1 MSSEGIQRARRLQ
14 DAAKLSVDLMAL
26 GLQATPEDA
35 PDVRAAL
42 LRAVRDQG
50 IPQSTAQQ
58 LIGAALATGD
68 RSLSTPWAEYAAGA
82 TPQAKQKFAA
92 ALETVRDEQRDRV
105 IAELASVDIAGLNT
119 DEEEDDQPAP
129 LPVAQTPQ
137 LAPGAATS
145 APFTPSSEPPGT
157 ASKLPRPARS
167 AAVTA
172 QATAPPLART
182 LTLGSPAAS
191 AAPPATPA
199 TPAPAPAPTPAAA
212 ATPARPARPDAAAV
226 NLAELRADVLE
237 ALNRGT
243 LQTPQDAEALLDALQ
258 DNPLTAALYREGTL
272 AARDLIRPGYADS
285 MERRLRDR
293 AASQQG
299 ARARTMSARRS
310 ASLPI
315 PRQLPAP
322 DNTGLK
328 RYRRPHFADP
338 DA

>member
-1 MSSEGIQRARRLQ
+1 MSTEAIQRARRLQ

-26 GLQATPEDA
+26 GLKATPDDA

-50 IPQSTAQQ
+50 IPQTTAQQ
-58 LIGAALATGD
+58 LVGAALATGD
-68 RSLSTPWAEYAAGA
+68 RSLSTPWAAYAAGA
-82 TPQAKQKFAA
+82 TPQAKQKFTA
-92 ALETVRDEQRDRV
+92 ALRAVREDQEDRAF
-105 IAELASVDIAGLNT
+105 AELQALDIAALNT
-119 DEEEDDQPAP
+119 DEEDDESAP

-137 LAPGAATS
+137 LAPGAAIS

-157 ASKLPRPARS
+157 ASKPPRPARS

-182 LTLGSPAAS
+182 LTMPSPASS
-191 AAPPATPA
+191 AAPPA
-199 TPAPAPAPTPAAA
+199 TPAPAPAPTPPDA
-212 ATPARPARPDAAAV
+212 ATPARPARPARPGAAAA
-226 NLAELRADVLE
+226 NLADLRDDVLE

-243 LQTPQDAEALLDALQ
+243 LRDQGEVETLLNALQ

-272 AARDLIRPGYADS
+272 AARDLIQPGYADS

-315 PRQLPAP
+315 PRGLPAP
-322 DNTGLK
+322 DNSGLK

>member
-1 MSSEGIQRARRLQ
+1 MSTEGIQRARRLQ
-14 DAAKLSVDLMAL
+14 DAAKLSVNLMAL
-26 GLQATPEDA
+26 GLKATPEDA
-35 PDVRAAL
+35 SDVRAAL

-50 IPQSTAQQ
+50 IPQTTAQQ

-68 RSLSTPWAEYAAGA
+68 RTLATPWAEYAGA

-92 ALETVRDEQRDRV
+92 ALRAVREEQDERA
-105 IAELASVDIAGLNT
+105 IADLVSLDIAGLNT
-119 DEEEDDQPAP
+119 DEEDDAEPAAP

-137 LAPGAATS
+137 LAPGTATS
-145 APFTPSSEPPGT
+145 APFTPASEPPGT
-157 ASKLPRPARS
+157 ASKLPRPSRR

-172 QATAPPLART
+172 QVTAPPLAR
-182 LTLGSPAAS
+182 LLSMPSPAARR
-191 AAPPATPA
+191 PPPA
-199 TPAPAPAPTPAAA
+199 TPAPAPS
-212 ATPARPARPDAAAV
+212 PARPARPARPGAAAAT
-226 NLAELRADVLE
+226 LAQLQADVLA

-243 LQTPQDAEALLDALQ
+243 LSNEDEATALLDALQ

-272 AARDLIRPGYADS
+272 AARDLIQPGYADS

-299 ARARTMSARRS
+299 QRPRAMSARLS
-310 ASLPI
+310 ATLPI

-322 DNTGLK
+322 GNTGLQ

>member
-1 MSSEGIQRARRLQ
+1 MREL
-14 DAAKLSVDLMAL
+14 D
-26 GLQATPEDA
+26 TF
-35 PDVRAAL
+35 
-42 LRAVRDQG
+42 
-50 IPQSTAQQ
+50 
-58 LIGAALATGD
+58 LIG
-68 RSLSTPWAEYAAGA
+68 
-82 TPQAKQKFAA
+82 
-92 ALETVRDEQRDRV
+92 DE
-105 IAELASVDIAGLNT
+105 
-119 DEEEDDQPAP
+119 DEPAAP

-145 APFTPSSEPPGT
+145 APFTPSSEPPGS
-157 ASKLPRPARS
+157 ASKPPRPARS
-167 AAVTA
+167 AAITA
-172 QATAPPLART
+172 QVTAPPLART

-191 AAPPATPA
+191 AAPPD
-199 TPAPAPAPTPAAA
+199 TPAPARPAPTPADA
-212 ATPARPARPDAAAV
+212 ATPARPTRPARPGAAAAD
-226 NLAELRADVLE
+226 LAELRNDVLE

-243 LQTPQDAEALLDALQ
+243 LRDEGETEALLNALQ

-299 ARARTMSARRS
+299 QRARTMSARRS

-322 DNTGLK
+322 NTPGLT